1 MTPLVF
7 FPGIMSLQVKENVIY
22 RTHVLFMS
30 MFNVLFNVLNLCPV
44 RRFAIFKKVI
54 DYRFPI
60 VGCFFSCS
68 VAILNLQSVLMVTE
82 TNCIKVRIG
91 LDYFLTGIFLVVCR
105 HFVS

>member
-1 MTPLVF
+1 MF

-54 DYRFPI
+54 DYRFQNSK
-60 VGCFFSCS
+60 VLFFMQCGDFKFTKRF
-68 VAILNLQSVLMVTE
+68 NG
-82 TNCIKVRIG
+82 N
-91 LDYFLTGIFLVVCR
+91 
-105 HFVS
+105 